1 MQTLSNLGF
10 GAVQTCLDLSNEYFI
25 AKIGVDTAENKP
37 LEVLE
42 KLKLNSIF
50 IRLLHRDNFSGYRQT
65 DRQAGRL
72 ANR

>member
-37 LEVLE
+37 SKVS
-42 KLKLNSIF
+42 NF
-50 IRLLHRDNFSGYRQT
+50 IPT
-65 DRQAGRL
+65 
-72 ANR
+72 